1 MDVLNELNSKIEAE
15 LEKIIKKNDIT
26 PTELENATKAVCLM
40 EKILQYQY
48 MDQNGYDEYSD
59 AERYYS
65 DRYPYYDDNRSNGP
79 RMSARMSSARGR
91 DPMNGR
97 YVSRDSSYN
106 RRYSGHS
113 IKDRMVDRLE
123 SMMDD
128 AQTDYEKSL
137 ITQWIERIEKDS

>member
-15 LEKIIKKNDIT
+15 LEKIVKKNDIT
-26 PTELENATKAVCLM
+26 PTELENATKAICLM
-40 EKILQYQY
+40 EKILQYQF
-48 MDQNGYDEYSD
+48 MDQNGYDEYSE

-65 DRYPYYDDNRSNGP
+65 NRYPYYEDGRS
-79 RMSARMSSARGR
+79 RMNSMRGRESSA
-91 DPMNGR
+91 GR
-97 YVSRDSSYN
+97 YSNRDSSYS

-128 AQTDYEKSL
+128 AQTEYEKTL
-137 ITQWIERIEKDS
+137 ITQWIDRIEKDS